1 MFMADNKR
9 VYELLKR
16 LYKLCPKCK
25 EQKIDIFFELIA
37 IHLENDNCVACCLR
51 TGVRKIEW

>member
-1 MFMADNKR
+1 MADNKR
-9 VYELLKR
+9 VYELLNK

-37 IHLENDNCVACCLR
+37 IHLENDNCVACSLR
-51 TGVRKIEW
+51 SGVRKLDW